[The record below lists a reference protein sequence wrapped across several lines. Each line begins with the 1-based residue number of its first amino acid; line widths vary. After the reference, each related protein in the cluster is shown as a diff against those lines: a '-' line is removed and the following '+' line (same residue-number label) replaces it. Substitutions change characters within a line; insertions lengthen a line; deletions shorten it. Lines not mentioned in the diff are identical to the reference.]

1 MSFSP
6 QFMKRVHLL
15 RDVEEGKKKGE
26 DEGEKMTEL
35 KNGQRQ
41 RQ

>member
-15 RDVEEGKKKGE
+15 RDVEEEKKKE